1 MLLNLYQKYQKNDTI
16 DTKMIRKE
24 LTHSK
29 NFKKINFFKVFGV
42 EDMIYN
48 IQKREDFRLKKV

>member
-1 MLLNLYQKYQKNDTI
+1 MLLNLYQKYQKNDAI

-29 NFKKINFFKVFGV
+29 NVNFFKVFGV
-42 EDMIYN
+42 ENMIYN